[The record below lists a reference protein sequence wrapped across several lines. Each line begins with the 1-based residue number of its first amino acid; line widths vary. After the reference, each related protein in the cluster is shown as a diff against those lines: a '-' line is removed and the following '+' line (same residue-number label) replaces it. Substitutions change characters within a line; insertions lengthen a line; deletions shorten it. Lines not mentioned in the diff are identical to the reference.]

1 MSLKPSSS
9 FLKVLGLLAIFTLAP
24 GSMYLMYYR
33 TGGPTS
39 NKEQVLQKN
48 LRFAF
53 MAGTETIDLAP
64 LTPWPWVKVCALTSD
79 LTEEQADAVLGFPYK
94 DFDQLFWM
102 HRPEFWTLVFI
113 DSERQASWGAATPV
127 VPVRVSR
134 RDLAELAL
142 PDGVHGLCTD
152 RDTGGL
158 IISRRT
164 DAPAGTTPVMVRI
177 GKRAP

>member
-1 MSLKPSSS
+1 MVRYCGTLVRGFHMSLRPSAS

-102 HRPEFWTLVFI
+102 HRPEFWTLIFV
-113 DSERQASWGAATPV
+113 DSEREASWGSATPV
-127 VPVRVSR
+127 VPRRVSR
-134 RDLAELAL
+134 
-142 PDGVHGLCTD
+142 
-152 RDTGGL
+152 
-158 IISRRT
+158 
-164 DAPAGTTPVMVRI
+164 VRI
-177 GKRAP
+177 WPNSSCPTALRVSAPTATRAA